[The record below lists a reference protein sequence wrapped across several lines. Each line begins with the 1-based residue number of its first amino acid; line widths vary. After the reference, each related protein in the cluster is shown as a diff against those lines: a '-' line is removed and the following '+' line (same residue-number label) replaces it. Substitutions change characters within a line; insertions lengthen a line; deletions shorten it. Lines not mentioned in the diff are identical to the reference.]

1 MLSEWLQKNNIMI
14 PVKELIEYLNSPDIV
29 ALVVGGVLIS
39 FFGLLAGLRL
49 KERTPK
55 WIAWGTFVA
64 GLIVFL
70 AGLLSGYEN
79 QQTSKLL
86 QSKTEEIAK
95 LSKENAEL
103 AKTNANLN
111 KKIADFLTGG
121 DSYCYVVMEV
131 DKSSGWAH
139 LYLKHIGDYPIRQI
153 EIQLVDQNKLKNN
166 YQERLYKLPIAIGG
180 DKKDYGNTRREVDL
194 TNMLN
199 ELQQKATKVYKL
211 PILTPSVSY
220 ELDSFKLP
228 SDKFEYNYRIRI
240 FSINGI
246 YDQELKY
253 RKIDGNWRF
262 SLRVKKGYTILEES
276 LHPAIPL

>member
-1 MLSEWLQKNNIMI
+1 MLSEWLQKINIMI
-14 PVKELIEYLNSPDIV
+14 SIKELIEYLNSPDIV
-29 ALVVGGVLIS
+29 ALIVGGVLIS

-49 KERTPK
+49 KERTPQ

-153 EIQLVDQNKLKNN
+153 EIQSVDQNRLKNN
-166 YQERLYKLPIAIGG
+166 YQERLYKLPIGG
-180 DKKDYGNTRREVDL
+180 NKKDYGNARREVDL
-194 TNMLN
+194 KNMLN
-199 ELQQKATKVYKL
+199 ELRQKATKVYKL

-253 RKIDGNWRF
+253 RKIDGNWKF
-262 SLRVKKGYTILEES
+262 SLRVKKGYTVLEES